1 MKTCGTGQQNGDL
14 WYRATEWRLVVQGNI
29 MKTCGTVQHNED

>member
-14 WYRATEWRLVVQGNI
+14 CYSAIEWRLVVQGNR
-29 MKTCGTVQHNED
+29 MKTSGTG